1 MKNFIKKIVN
11 KYISPTVLS
20 GLQKDQTFSSVYE
33 YMKGNIKNLSSLN
46 QFNKHPEQLFYEEW
60 GYAKSTK
67 NLTREEKMKIFLH
80 FQYSEKA
87 KVALSVA
94 SSYPGGHYLEFGSH
108 DLYTLRN
115 FLSAFDVGNL
125 NSRYPTT
132 KFYGFDIFGSY
143 SHETFFEKGKVHE
156 NTKKYFDDFTHQG
169 DMIPVYNKLLKEF
182 NLFND
187 RTFLVKGF
195 FEDTIKDFKLDDKI
209 GFACLDCNI
218 VASYEFVLS
227 WLENKISDGTY
238 IYFDEYFDGS
248 SVNKTI
254 EKFRER
260 VLEKYKIKLH
270 YVRSAGSVGALFRCF
285 KV

>member
-1 MKNFIKKIVN
+1 MYTILLMKSFIKKLLN
-11 KYISPTVLS
+11 KYKSPTI
-20 GLQKDQTFSSVYE
+20 Q
-33 YMKGNIKNLSSLN
+33 
-46 QFNKHPEQLFYEEW
+46 QFNKDPERLFYEEW
-60 GYAKSTK
+60 GYAKSTR
-67 NLTREEKMKIFLH
+67 NLTTEEKMKIFLH

-125 NSRYPTT
+125 NSRCPNT

-143 SHETFFEKGKVHE
+143 SNETLFEKGKVYE
-156 NTKKYFDDFTHQG
+156 NSKNYFDDFTHQG
-169 DMIPVYNKLLKEF
+169 DMIPVYDKLLKEF
-182 NLFND
+182 DLYND
-187 RTFLVKGF
+187 RTFLIKGF
-195 FEDTIKDFKLDDKI
+195 FEDTLKDFKLDDKI

-218 VASYEFVLS
+218 PQSYEFVLS
-227 WLENKISDGTY
+227 WLENKISDKTY
-238 IYFDEYFDGS
+238 IYFDEYFDRN
-248 SVNKTI
+248 SVNKVI

-260 VLEKYKIKLH
+260 VLEKYKIKLR
-270 YVRSAGSVGALFRCF
+270 YVRSAASVGALFRCF

>member
-1 MKNFIKKIVN
+1 MMKNFIKKIFD
-11 KYISPTVLS
+11 KYISPTLLR
-20 GLQKDQTFSSVYE
+20 GLERDKTFSSVKQLIE
-33 YMKGNIKNLSSLN
+33 
-46 QFNKHPEQLFYEEW
+46 HPEQLFYEEW
-60 GYAKSTK
+60 GYSKSTK
-67 NLTREEKMKIFLH
+67 NLTVEEKMKIFLH

-143 SHETFFEKGKVHE
+143 SNETLFEKGKVYE
-156 NTKKYFDDFTHQG
+156 NSKNYFDDFTHQG
-169 DMIPVYNKLLKEF
+169 DMIPVYDKLLKEF
-182 NLFND
+182 DLYND
-187 RTFLVKGF
+187 RTFLIKGF
-195 FEDTIKDFKLDDKI
+195 FEDTLKDFKLDDKI

-218 VASYEFVLS
+218 AQSYEFVLS

-248 SVNKTI
+248 AVNKVI
-254 EKFRER
+254 KKFRER

-270 YVRSAGSVGALFRCF
+270 YVRSAASVGALFRCF